1 MTSKLTVRNGLKPDL
16 FIQTNTKIIKNAR
29 FSHYQNQTLVYIF
42 NIPPIIYLFLYPLC
56 WWISCGSVTYLKHNF
71 NNVIL
76 ILAGGIFCWTHIQP
90 LRNRPSGART
100 IFLLNCLLKSL
111 HVSLYKR
118 LSVITL
124 IINWGMYTR
133 PINSKLWM
141 NIPMGIWYSVKA

>member
-1 MTSKLTVRNGLKPDL
+1 MALNLTCSDQYKNYQKRSVQPLSKSN
-16 FIQTNTKIIKNAR
+16 
-29 FSHYQNQTLVYIF
+29 FSVYIF

-56 WWISCGSVTYLKHNF
+56 WWISGGSVTYLKHNF

-124 IINWGMYTR
+124 FINWGMYTR